1 MLRSDTH
8 KNVCV
13 MTFYIIRD
21 DKRLIDTQSQPQTGL
36 LQGEDQ
42 DMNIVTKSLLVTSAI
57 AAVLPM
63 TAVQAQEADS
73 DASKQSEVAP
83 NDIIV
88 TARKVKETLQDTPVA
103 VSVVTGDF
111 LEKTGFVQ
119 VSEIVRFVPGV
130 ALSPLNTTR
139 ASGSKIRG
147 ISTFSFSDG
156 FESSVSTVVDGVV
169 LGREAQG
176 FSDFLDIKSVEIIKG
191 PQGTLFGKNA
201 SAGAINIQ
209 TNAPEFNFGG
219 SADATYGSFA
229 ETKLRGTVTGPLV
242 DDKLA
247 FRLTGTYNKRNG
259 VLQNAIAGERDL
271 NDRDGYSLRG
281 KLLFQA
287 SDNLKFV
294 LTGDLG
300 YSSNRCCQSTYRF
313 AGPPVGALAFATNPG
328 VLQLRDALA
337 ALGIVPGPGNRKVGV
352 LDERI
357 LEKKNSGGV
366 ALNVDLDFG
375 ESALSSITAWRKWNI
390 DEFNEADGLSNSNV
404 NSRNGT
410 KVDTEQFTQELRLN
424 TKIGS
429 AVDIVAGLFY
439 FHQDLT
445 AKGRVDIELALPFPG
460 SFFNVRTLADRTV
473 ATNSYAAYGEAT
485 FNVTDRASII
495 LGGRYTHD
503 SLLATYTRT
512 SSALD
517 ATKPFTPFFGP
528 NIIGVQPFKN
538 DNLSGR
544 IIGRYFWTDDVMTYV
559 SWSRGYKGP
568 GIDVAESVN
577 AAAIFQPGGLPVLK
591 PEIPTL
597 WEAGIRTALFDK
609 ALTTNITFYSQQ
621 LRNLQTITPSLI
633 GAALNVGIDL
643 IKSKGIELE
652 MVLRPKALPGLTI
665 TGGYTLNDI
674 KIAKFAAN
682 TALEGKRFRDNAHDF
697 YSIIGDYRTKLG
709 GSDFEGFVRAEWT
722 WQGAK
727 NTDLAGRA
735 IYDVDSY
742 GLLNLRAG
750 FNGPGDRY
758 GITFSVENL
767 TDKVYA
773 HYVLGSSY
781 TALDNV
787 TTTQYIGDPRTWK
800 VTLRGKF

>member
-1 MLRSDTH
+1 MKFLS
-8 KNVCV
+8 KC
-13 MTFYIIRD
+13 
-21 DKRLIDTQSQPQTGL
+21 LWL
-36 LQGEDQ
+36 A
-42 DMNIVTKSLLVTSAI
+42 SA
-57 AAVLPM
+57 AAVIPLAPAM
-63 TAVQAQEADS
+63 AQEAGLEAAADGTI
-73 DASKQSEVAP
+73 AP

-88 TARKVKETLQDTPVA
+88 SARKTPETLQDTPLA
-103 VSVVTGDF
+103 VSVVTGEF
-111 LEKTGFVQ
+111 LDRTGFTQ
-119 VSEIVRFVPGV
+119 VSEIVRFVPGI

-147 ISTFSFSDG
+147 LSTFSFSDG

-176 FSDFLDIKSVEIIKG
+176 FSDFLDVKSVEIIKG

-201 SAGAINIQ
+201 SAGVINIQ
-209 TNAPEFNFGG
+209 TNDPAFTFGG
-219 SADATYGSFA
+219 SADATYGSVD
-229 ETKLRGTVTGPLV
+229 EIKLRGTVTGPLAG
-242 DDKLA
+242 DTLA
-247 FRLTGTYNKRNG
+247 FRLTGTYNKRDG
-259 VLQNAIAGERDL
+259 VLENAIAGERDL

-281 KLLFQA
+281 KLLFRPNE
-287 SDNLKFV
+287 DLKIV

-300 YSSNRCCQSTYRF
+300 HSSNRCCQSTYRF
-313 AGPPVGALAFATNPG
+313 AAPPAFALGFATNPG

-366 ALNVDLDFG
+366 ALNVDYDFG
-375 ESALSSITAWRKWNI
+375 DSSLSSITAWRKWSI

-424 TKIGS
+424 TKVGS
-429 AVDIVAGLFY
+429 AVDIVAGLFF
-439 FHQDLT
+439 FHQDL
-445 AKGRVDIELALPFPG
+445 AAYGRVDIELALPFPG
-460 SFFNVRTLADRTV
+460 SHFNVRTLADRTV

-485 FNVTDRASII
+485 FNLTDKASII

-503 SLLATYTRT
+503 SLLATYRRT
-512 SSALD
+512 STALNPLS
-517 ATKPFTPFFGP
+517 PFTPFFGP
-528 NIIGVQPFKN
+528 NVIGIQPFKN

-544 IIGRYFWTDDVMTYV
+544 VIGRYFWTEDVMTYV
-559 SWSRGYKGP
+559 SWSKGYKGP

-577 AAAIFQPGGLPVLK
+577 VAAIFSPGGLPVLK

-621 LRNLQTITPSLI
+621 LRNLQTITPSAI

-652 MVLRPKALPGLTI
+652 VVLRPAALPGLTI

-682 TALEGKRFRDNAHDF
+682 PALVGLRFRDNAHDF
-697 YSIIGDYRTKLG
+697 YSVIGDYRTKF
-709 GSDFEGFVRAEWT
+709 GSSEFEGFMRAEWT

-735 IYDVDSY
+735 IYNVGAY

-750 FNGPGDRY
+750 FNAPDDRY
-758 GITFSVENL
+758 GITFSVENV

-781 TALDNV
+781 TALDNL

>member
-1 MLRSDTH
+1 MKFLS
-8 KNVCV
+8 KC
-13 MTFYIIRD
+13 
-21 DKRLIDTQSQPQTGL
+21 LWL
-36 LQGEDQ
+36 A
-42 DMNIVTKSLLVTSAI
+42 SA
-57 AAVLPM
+57 AAVIPLAPAM
-63 TAVQAQEADS
+63 AQEAGLEAAADGTI
-73 DASKQSEVAP
+73 AP

-88 TARKVKETLQDTPVA
+88 SARKTPETLQDTPLA
-103 VSVVTGDF
+103 VSVVTGEF
-111 LEKTGFVQ
+111 LDRTGFTQ
-119 VSEIVRFVPGV
+119 VSEIVRFVPGI

-147 ISTFSFSDG
+147 LSTFSFSDG

-176 FSDFLDIKSVEIIKG
+176 FSDFLDVKSVEIIKG

-201 SAGAINIQ
+201 SAGVINIQ
-209 TNAPEFNFGG
+209 TNDPAFTFGG
-219 SADATYGSFA
+219 SADATYGSFD
-229 ETKLRGTVTGPLV
+229 EIKLRGTVTGPLAG
-242 DDKLA
+242 DTLA
-247 FRLTGTYNKRNG
+247 FRLTGTYNKRDG
-259 VLQNAIAGERDL
+259 VLENAIAGERDL

-281 KLLFQA
+281 KLLFRPNE
-287 SDNLKFV
+287 DLKIV

-300 YSSNRCCQSTYRF
+300 HSSNRCCQSTYRF
-313 AGPPVGALAFATNPG
+313 AAPPAFALGFATNPG

-366 ALNVDLDFG
+366 ALNVDYDFG
-375 ESALSSITAWRKWNI
+375 DSSLSSITAWRKWSI

-424 TKIGS
+424 TKVGS
-429 AVDIVAGLFY
+429 AVDIVAGLFF
-439 FHQDLT
+439 FHQDL
-445 AKGRVDIELALPFPG
+445 AAYGRVDIELALPFPG
-460 SFFNVRTLADRTV
+460 SHFNVRTLADRTV

-485 FNVTDRASII
+485 FNLTDKASII

-503 SLLATYTRT
+503 SLLATYRRT
-512 SSALD
+512 STALNPLS
-517 ATKPFTPFFGP
+517 PFTPFFGP
-528 NIIGVQPFKN
+528 NVIGIQPFKN

-544 IIGRYFWTDDVMTYV
+544 VIGRYFWTEDVMTYV
-559 SWSRGYKGP
+559 SWSKGYKGP

-577 AAAIFQPGGLPVLK
+577 VAAIFSPGGLPVLK

-621 LRNLQTITPSLI
+621 LRNLQTITPSAI

-652 MVLRPKALPGLTI
+652 VVLRPAALPGLTI

-682 TALEGKRFRDNAHDF
+682 PALVGLRFRDNAHDF
-697 YSIIGDYRTKLG
+697 YSVIGDYRTKF
-709 GSDFEGFVRAEWT
+709 GSSEFEGFMRAEWT

-735 IYDVDSY
+735 IYNVDAY

-750 FNGPGDRY
+750 FNAPDDRY
-758 GITFSVENL
+758 GVTFSVENV

-781 TALDNV
+781 TALDNL